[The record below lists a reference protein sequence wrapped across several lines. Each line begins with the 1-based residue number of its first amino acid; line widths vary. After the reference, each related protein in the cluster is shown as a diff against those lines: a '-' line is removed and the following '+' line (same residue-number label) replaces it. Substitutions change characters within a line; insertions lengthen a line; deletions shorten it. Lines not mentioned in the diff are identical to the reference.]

1 MLDTDTAS
9 YAIRERSPEVL
20 DRLRRLPVEQTC
32 VSAITHAELLYGV
45 RRLSPFHHVQARVR
59 MFLEEIPTLPWGVE
73 AAGHY
78 ADIRFRLQQSGQLI
92 GPLDMQIAAHAIA
105 ADAILVTNNARH
117 FERVGPP
124 LVLENWHR

>member
-9 YAIRERSPEVL
+9 YAIRKRSPEVA
-20 DRLRRLPVEQTC
+20 DRLSRLPVEQTC

-45 RRLSPFHHVQARVR
+45 RRLSPLHHLQARVR
-59 MFLEEIPTLPWGVE
+59 AFLEEIPTLPWGVE

-78 ADIRFRLQQSGQLI
+78 ADIRFRLHQSGQLI

-105 ADAILVTNNARH
+105 AGAILVTNNARH
-117 FERVGPP
+117 FERVGTP
-124 LVLENWHR
+124 LMLQNWHR